1 MSARKAAPQVWHMSR
16 GIVFAGD
23 SKVVYPRLPL
33 ARYHSAPA
41 AVPPEGHST
50 CLPTADVHSDSAAGQ
65 RAGNA
70 QNDVVTALTT
80 GVTTAAISTI
90 PTIPTT
96 DAVAT
101 KDTAQPKPEDAAPLV
116 PPFTPLDFKIPD
128 EAFQKAQK
136 AAEGTPES
144 FWTYSLY
151 RGPGEDDAPDAKV
164 DDAKV
169 KVHYCTSAHTTER
182 VLKQYFMGEKVL
194 GFDLEWSSDAQKFQ
208 GPRKNV
214 SLVQLASTSR
224 IGLFH
229 LAAYPK
235 KDSLVAPSLK
245 KIMEDPE
252 ITKLG
257 VWIKGD
263 CTRLSQHLNIKA
275 RSIFELSHLYK
286 LVKYSRSGEH
296 DLINK
301 KIVSLANQVQECLG
315 LPLFKGKDVR
325 TSDWSQSLKMDQIIC
340 KVFPAMALDME

>member
-23 SKVVYPRLPL
+23 TKVAYPRLPL
-33 ARYHSAPA
+33 ARYQCTPA
-41 AVPPEGHST
+41 AISPEAHSI
-50 CLPTADVHSDSAAGQ
+50 CLPTADAQREPAAGQ
-65 RAGNA
+65 GAGNVRGS
-70 QNDVVTALTT
+70 VVTTLT
-80 GVTTAAISTI
+80 ADAI
-90 PTIPTT
+90 PTLSSV

-101 KDTAQPKPEDAAPLV
+101 KPDASESKPGDAASIVL
-116 PPFTPLDFKIPD
+116 PFTPLDFKIPD
-128 EAFQKAQK
+128 DAFRKAK
-136 AAEGTPES
+136 EAAEGTPES

-151 RGPGEDDAPDAKV
+151 RGPGEDDAP
-164 DDAKV
+164 DAKV

-194 GFDLEWSSDAQKFQ
+194 GFDLEWAADAQKFH

-214 SLVQLASTSR
+214 SLVQLASTTR

-235 KDSLVAPSLK
+235 KDELVSPSLK

-252 ITKLG
+252 ITKAG

-263 CTRLSQHLNIKA
+263 CTRLSQHLDIKA

-286 LVKYSRSGEH
+286 LVKYSSSGEH

-301 KIVSLANQVQECLG
+301 KIVALASQVNECLG

-340 KVFPAMALDME
+340 RPLRHLAFDMD